1 MVLRVDVQSVSE
13 LERRRRTKWQN
24 DDRKF
29 FSRRFK
35 IINAIKQCAAANGI
49 SEQTAAA
56 MAQDR
61 QASLGVSLAQLNE
74 KVDLLFSR

>member
-1 MVLRVDVQSVSE
+1 MQSVSE

-29 FSRRFK
+29 FQP
-35 IINAIKQCAAANGI
+35 AVQDHQCDQAMCCANGI